1 MHRSEG
7 KRMLNLQIQGV
18 LQLGVED
25 HLASSLTTGDR
36 GPEGL
41 FPTSFRQR
49 WSGNGA
55 SGPSG
60 ASVAGSPENS

>member
-36 GPEGL
+36 GPEGP
-41 FPTSFRQR
+41 FPAPFRQTW
-49 WSGNGA
+49 WSNGA

-60 ASVAGSPENS
+60 ALVAE

>member
-25 HLASSLTTGDR
+25 HLASSLTTGKSRAARTLPRNIRFDH
-36 GPEGL
+36 
-41 FPTSFRQR
+41 
-49 WSGNGA
+49 GA
-55 SGPSG
+55 SGSWKVGCDQP
-60 ASVAGSPENS
+60 ASRR

>member
-25 HLASSLTTGDR
+25 HLASSLTTGESSAARTLPHIIQAKVVGQR
-36 GPEGL
+36 G
-41 FPTSFRQR
+41 
-49 WSGNGA
+49 
-55 SGPSG
+55 
-60 ASVAGSPENS
+60 